1 MISYFDRKRR
11 PATNSTSGQGLWI
24 ALFLLSVNKSLR
36 KLISFYTVTNYLFM
50 VTATRCVCHLS
61 DERSY
66 GDVSVT
72 SQWTLII
79 TLAFLAIDVFS
90 VNFHCPILF
99 NLKINLIRC
108 HFVLFLIVLIKIK
121 YFTTNDKQ
129 LWRHNKI
136 RNTIIITIIPSK
148 NNTTKLHVP
157 T

>member
-36 KLISFYTVTNYLFM
+36 KLISFYTVAKLFSHGDCNKM
-50 VTATRCVCHLS
+50 RLSS